1 MSSPIY
7 ISCGVP
13 KGSVLGPI
21 LFLIYVNDV
30 SNASAESKIRLF
42 ADDTN
47 IFLFGK
53 DLQNLCDA
61 CNKVLENVYDWLLA
75 NKLTINV
82 DKTNYTV
89 FTPTR
94 RSQSEL
100 PKQLVINGVGISKS
114 QYVRYLGVYIDEDL
128 KWSEHIKYVYNDI
141 KKYHETF
148 YKVRNKLPITCLKNL
163 YYATVYPH
171 IQYSIELYSNTNKT
185 YLHDLV
191 ILNNKMLRILQF
203 MPNTCH
209 LSDLCERFNTLQ
221 IEDLHKFKLLILIHK
236 YFYGRELLPFAL
248 KKIFQY
254 KRLNT

>member
-1 MSSPIY
+1 M
-7 ISCGVP
+7 
-13 KGSVLGPI
+13 
-21 LFLIYVNDV
+21 
-30 SNASAESKIRLF
+30 
-42 ADDTN
+42 
-47 IFLFGK
+47 
-53 DLQNLCDA
+53 
-61 CNKVLENVYDWLLA
+61 
-75 NKLTINV
+75 
-82 DKTNYTV
+82 
-89 FTPTR
+89 
-94 RSQSEL
+94 
-100 PKQLVINGVGISKS
+100 
-114 QYVRYLGVYIDEDL
+114 YIDEDL

-209 LSDLCERFNTLQ
+209 ISDLFERFNTLQ

-236 YFYGRELLPFAL
+236 YFYGRELLPIAFQKYLNTNVLIHEHNTRTQINIHLDSFASSSGTRCTQFHGSKL
-248 KKIFQY
+248 WNSLSNEMKNITSNESLKREFKKILQSNCRIVLY
-254 KRLNT
+254 INYRNNK